1 MVQFLLLNH
10 EPERE
15 ASITRNFNGVNYS
28 NLINISLTESL
39 RNQYDAHVSPK
50 KLNCFRFACVNA
62 QSLRKKTADVVDHV
76 VDSNTDMCVVT
87 ETCLKDVDSVT
98 MASLSPDGYCFQNS
112 PREND

>member
-1 MVQFLLLNH
+1 MVQFLLWNH

-15 ASITRNFNGVNYS
+15 TSTTRNFNGGNYN

-62 QSLRKKTADVVDHV
+62 RSLRNKTADVVDHV
-76 VDSNTDMCVVT
+76 VNSNIDMVLL
-87 ETCLKDVDSVT
+87 LKR
-98 MASLSPDGYCFQNS
+98 G
-112 PREND
+112 